1 MSKKTQKATVYVE
14 STERHYNQLLNKKV
28 LKAKINCQLAK
39 KAVLRKAPTKKD
51 FIELTKNSDNEI
63 YPLLLAY
70 GDSIQNYYKIAK
82 IDTGLKIGNPEY
94 NIPMLEW
101 GKHENVYRL
110 TMLLL
115 SIYGK

>member
-28 LKAKINCQLAK
+28 LKAKFACQLAK

-51 FIELTKNSDNEI
+51 FVELAKNNSNEI
-63 YPLLLAY
+63 YRLLLAY
-70 GDSIQNYYKIAK
+70 GDSIQKYYKIAR
-82 IDTGLKIGNPEY
+82 IGTDLRIGNPEY

-101 GKHENVYRL
+101 NKHDMGNRL
-110 TMLLL
+110 IMLLL
-115 SIYGK
+115 SVYGR